1 MGGGYQGEGTKTII
15 PSEAFA
21 KITCRL
27 VAGQK
32 GDEVQD
38 HVIKAIEDRC
48 PGGVTLEVRRGCL
61 QMPTVS
67 FRPINLSLLIVQIS

>member
-1 MGGGYQGEGTKTII
+1 MAVIKVRHKTII

-48 PGGVTLEVRRGCL
+48 PEGVTLEVRRGCFANAY
-61 QMPTVS
+61 S
-67 FRPINLSLLIVQIS
+67 IIRPINLSLLIVPIS